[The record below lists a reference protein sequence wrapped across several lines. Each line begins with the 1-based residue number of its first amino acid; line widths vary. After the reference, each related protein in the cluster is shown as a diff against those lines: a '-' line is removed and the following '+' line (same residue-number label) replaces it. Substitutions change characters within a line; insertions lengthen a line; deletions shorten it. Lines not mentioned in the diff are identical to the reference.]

1 MVKGDSLTEGK
12 VLMNETSVFE
22 QYCFSEDTVS
32 MGCFVYLS
40 HILSV
45 VSQLYLR
52 TVAYL
57 ETTNA
62 IHSIHF
68 VYGCYLFS
76 HFNTSIN

>member
-22 QYCFSEDTVS
+22 HCFSEDTVS

-45 VSQLYLR
+45 VSQLYLCA
-52 TVAYL
+52 VAYL